1 MRTIK
6 LGKSGVDVPVIAV
19 GCMRMADKSVE
30 EAKALLDTAMG
41 AGLNFFDHADLY
53 GGGKSE
59 EVFSKAIGMNDDVR
73 EKIILQS
80 KCGICPG
87 KVMFDFSK
95 EHIISSVEGSLSR
108 LGVDYVDTLLL
119 HRPDTLMEPEEV
131 AEAFDTL
138 VTSGKVRH
146 FGVSNHTPM
155 QIQLLERYL
164 NQKLLV
170 NQLQLSLTEST
181 VISTGMETNTSN
193 AGGINRDGYVLD
205 FCRLNDITVQAWSPF
220 QFGRIAGTFI
230 GNSNFPKLNETIN
243 ELSGKYNLTPGGIVT
258 AWILRHPANIQMIT
272 GTMNLNHLK
281 EIVDATDVRLSREDW
296 YRLYLDAGHILL

>member
-1 MRTIK
+1 MKHII
-6 LGKSGVDVPVIAV
+6 LGKSDISVPAIAI
-19 GCMRMADKSVE
+19 GCMRMK
-30 EAKALLDTAMG
+30 LLDEIQTESFVKSALDLG
-41 AGLNFFDHADLY
+41 TNFFDHADVY
-53 GGGKSE
+53 GAGRSE
-59 EVFSKAIGMNDDVR
+59 ELFGNVLKNEPSLR
-73 EKIILQS
+73 EKMILQS
-80 KCGICPG
+80 KCGIVPG
-87 KVMFDFSK
+87 RMYDFSK
-95 EHIISSVEGSLSR
+95 EHILNQVDGSLKR
-108 LGVDYVDTLLL
+108 LNTEYLDLLVL
-119 HRPDTLMEPEEV
+119 HRPDALMEPEEV

-181 VISTGMETNTSN
+181 MISTGMETNTSN
-193 AGGINRDGYVLD
+193 VGGINRDGYVLD

-230 GNSNFPKLNETIN
+230 GNPNFPKLNETIN

-281 EIVDATDVRLSREDW
+281 EIVDATDVRISREDW

>member
-1 MRTIK
+1 MKHII
-6 LGKSGVDVPVIAV
+6 LGKSDISVPAIAI
-19 GCMRMADKSVE
+19 GCMRMKLLNEIQTESFVKS
-30 EAKALLDTAMG
+30 ALDLGT
-41 AGLNFFDHADLY
+41 NFFDHADVY
-53 GGGKSE
+53 GAGRSE
-59 EVFSKAIGMNDDVR
+59 ELFGNVLKNEPSLR
-73 EKIILQS
+73 EKMILQS
-80 KCGICPG
+80 KCGIVPG
-87 KVMFDFSK
+87 RMYDFSK
-95 EHIISSVEGSLSR
+95 EHILNQVDGSLKR
-108 LGVDYVDTLLL
+108 LNTEYLDLLVL
-119 HRPDTLMEPEEV
+119 HRPDALMEPEEV

-181 VISTGMETNTSN
+181 MISTGMETNTSN
-193 AGGINRDGYVLD
+193 VGGINRDGYVLD

-230 GNSNFPKLNETIN
+230 GNPNFPKLNETIN

-281 EIVDATDVRLSREDW
+281 EIVDATDVRISREDW

>member
-1 MRTIK
+1 MKQIT
-6 LGKSGVDVPVIAV
+6 LGKSDISVPAIAI
-19 GCMRMADKSVE
+19 GCMRMK
-30 EAKALLDTAMG
+30 LLDEIQTESFVKG
-41 AGLNFFDHADLY
+41 ALDLGTNFFDHADVY
-53 GGGKSE
+53 GAGRSE
-59 EVFSKAIGMNDDVR
+59 ELFGKVLKNEPSLR
-73 EKIILQS
+73 EKMIIQS
-80 KCGICPG
+80 KCGIVPG
-87 KVMFDFSK
+87 RMYDFSK
-95 EHIISSVEGSLSR
+95 EHILNQVDGSLKR
-108 LGVDYVDTLLL
+108 LNTEYLDLLVL
-119 HRPDTLMEPEEV
+119 HRPDALMEPEEV

-181 VISTGMETNTSN
+181 MISTGMETNTSN

-230 GNSNFPKLNETIN
+230 GNPNFPKLNETIN
-243 ELSGKYNLTPGGIVT
+243 ELSGKYNLSPGGIVT

-281 EIVDATDVRLSREDW
+281 EIVDATDVRISREDW

>member
-1 MRTIK
+1 MKQIT
-6 LGKSGVDVPVIAV
+6 LGKSDISVPAIAI
-19 GCMRMADKSVE
+19 GCMRMK
-30 EAKALLDTAMG
+30 LLDEIQTENFVKG
-41 AGLNFFDHADLY
+41 ALDLGTNFFDHADVY
-53 GGGKSE
+53 GAGRSE
-59 EVFSKAIGMNDDVR
+59 ELFGKVLKNEPSLR
-73 EKIILQS
+73 EKMIIQS
-80 KCGICPG
+80 KCGIVPG
-87 KVMFDFSK
+87 RMYDFSK
-95 EHIISSVEGSLSR
+95 EHILNQVDGSLKR
-108 LGVDYVDTLLL
+108 LNTEYLDLLVL
-119 HRPDTLMEPEEV
+119 HRPDALMEPEEV

-181 VISTGMETNTSN
+181 MISTGMETNTSN

-230 GNSNFPKLNETIN
+230 GNPNFPKLNETIN
-243 ELSGKYNLTPGGIVT
+243 ELSGKYNLSPGGIVT

>member
-1 MRTIK
+1 MKQIT
-6 LGKSGVDVPVIAV
+6 LGKSDISVPAIAI
-19 GCMRMADKSVE
+19 GCMRMK
-30 EAKALLDTAMG
+30 LLDEIQTESFVKG
-41 AGLNFFDHADLY
+41 ALDLGTNFFDHADVY
-53 GGGKSE
+53 GAGRSE
-59 EVFSKAIGMNDDVR
+59 ELFGKVLKNEPSLR
-73 EKIILQS
+73 EKMIIQS
-80 KCGICPG
+80 KCGIVPG
-87 KVMFDFSK
+87 RMYDFSK
-95 EHIISSVEGSLSR
+95 EHILNQVDGSLKR
-108 LGVDYVDTLLL
+108 LNTEYLDLLVL
-119 HRPDTLMEPEEV
+119 HRPDALMEPEEV
-131 AEAFDTL
+131 TEAFDTL

-181 VISTGMETNTSN
+181 MISTGMETNTSN

-205 FCRLNDITVQAWSPF
+205 FCRLNNITVQAWSPF

-230 GNSNFPKLNETIN
+230 GNPNFPKLNETIN

-281 EIVDATDVRLSREDW
+281 EIVDATDVRISREDW

>member
-1 MRTIK
+1 MKQIT
-6 LGKSGVDVPVIAV
+6 LGKSDISVPAIAI
-19 GCMRMADKSVE
+19 GCMRMK
-30 EAKALLDTAMG
+30 LLDEIQTESFVKG
-41 AGLNFFDHADLY
+41 ALDLGTNFFDHADVY
-53 GGGKSE
+53 GAGRSE
-59 EVFSKAIGMNDDVR
+59 ELFGKVLKNEPSLR
-73 EKIILQS
+73 EKMIIQS
-80 KCGICPG
+80 KCGIVPG
-87 KVMFDFSK
+87 RMYDFSK
-95 EHIISSVEGSLSR
+95 EHILNQVDGSLKR
-108 LGVDYVDTLLL
+108 LNTEYLDLLVL
-119 HRPDTLMEPEEV
+119 HRPDALMEPDEV

-181 VISTGMETNTSN
+181 MISTGMETNTSN

-230 GNSNFPKLNETIN
+230 GNPNFPKLNETIN

>member
-1 MRTIK
+1 MKQIT
-6 LGKSGVDVPVIAV
+6 LGKSDISVPAIAI
-19 GCMRMADKSVE
+19 GCMRMK
-30 EAKALLDTAMG
+30 LLDEIQTESFVKG
-41 AGLNFFDHADLY
+41 SLDLGTNFFDHADVY
-53 GGGKSE
+53 GAGRSE
-59 EVFSKAIGMNDDVR
+59 ELFGKVLKNEPSLR
-73 EKIILQS
+73 EKMIIQS
-80 KCGICPG
+80 KCGIVPG
-87 KVMFDFSK
+87 RMYDFSK
-95 EHIISSVEGSLSR
+95 EHILNQVDGSLKR
-108 LGVDYVDTLLL
+108 LNTEYLDLLVL
-119 HRPDTLMEPEEV
+119 HRPDALMEPDEV

-181 VISTGMETNTSN
+181 MISTGMETNTSN

-230 GNSNFPKLNETIN
+230 GNPNFPKLNETIN

>member
-1 MRTIK
+1 MKQIT
-6 LGKSGVDVPVIAV
+6 LGKSDISVPAIAI
-19 GCMRMADKSVE
+19 GCMRMK
-30 EAKALLDTAMG
+30 LLDEIQTESFVKSALDLG
-41 AGLNFFDHADLY
+41 TNFFDHADVY
-53 GGGKSE
+53 GAGRSE
-59 EVFSKAIGMNDDVR
+59 ELFGNVLKNEPSLR
-73 EKIILQS
+73 EKMILQS
-80 KCGICPG
+80 KCGIVPG
-87 KVMFDFSK
+87 RMYDFSK
-95 EHIISSVEGSLSR
+95 EHILNQVDGSLKR
-108 LGVDYVDTLLL
+108 LNTEYLDLLVL
-119 HRPDTLMEPEEV
+119 HRPDALMEPEEV

-181 VISTGMETNTSN
+181 MISTGMETNTSN

-230 GNSNFPKLNETIN
+230 GNPNFPKLNETIN

>member
-1 MRTIK
+1 MKQIT
-6 LGKSGVDVPVIAV
+6 LGKSDISVPAIAI
-19 GCMRMADKSVE
+19 GCMRMK
-30 EAKALLDTAMG
+30 LLDEIQTESFVKG
-41 AGLNFFDHADLY
+41 ALDLGTNFFDHADVY
-53 GGGKSE
+53 GAGRSE
-59 EVFSKAIGMNDDVR
+59 ELFGKVLKNEPSLR
-73 EKIILQS
+73 EKMIIQS
-80 KCGICPG
+80 KCGIVPG
-87 KVMFDFSK
+87 RMYDFSK
-95 EHIISSVEGSLSR
+95 EHILNQVDGSLKR
-108 LGVDYVDTLLL
+108 LNTEYLDLLVL
-119 HRPDTLMEPEEV
+119 HRPDALMEPEEV

-181 VISTGMETNTSN
+181 MISTGMETNTSN

-230 GNSNFPKLNETIN
+230 GNPNFPKLNETIN

-281 EIVDATDVRLSREDW
+281 EIIDAADIRITREDW

>member
-1 MRTIK
+1 MKHIT
-6 LGKSGVDVPVIAV
+6 LGKSDISVPAIAI
-19 GCMRMADKSVE
+19 GCMRMK
-30 EAKALLDTAMG
+30 LLDEIQTESFVKSALDLG
-41 AGLNFFDHADLY
+41 TNFFDHADVY
-53 GGGKSE
+53 GAGRSE
-59 EVFSKAIGMNDDVR
+59 ELFGNVLKNEPSLR
-73 EKIILQS
+73 EKMILQS
-80 KCGICPG
+80 KCGIVPG
-87 KVMFDFSK
+87 RMYDFSK
-95 EHIISSVEGSLSR
+95 EHILNQVDGSLKR
-108 LGVDYVDTLLL
+108 LNTEYLDLLVL
-119 HRPDTLMEPEEV
+119 HRPDALMEPEEV

-181 VISTGMETNTSN
+181 MISTGMETNTSN

-230 GNSNFPKLNETIN
+230 GNPNFPKLNETIN
-243 ELSGKYNLTPGGIVT
+243 ELSGKYNLSPGGIVT

-281 EIVDATDVRLSREDW
+281 EIVNATDVRLSREDW

>member
-1 MRTIK
+1 MKHIT
-6 LGKSGVDVPVIAV
+6 LGKSDISVPAIAI
-19 GCMRMADKSVE
+19 GCMRMK
-30 EAKALLDTAMG
+30 LLDEIQTESFVKSALDLG
-41 AGLNFFDHADLY
+41 TNFFDHADVY
-53 GGGKSE
+53 GAGRSE
-59 EVFSKAIGMNDDVR
+59 ELFGNVLKNEPSLR
-73 EKIILQS
+73 EKMILQS
-80 KCGICPG
+80 KCGIVPG
-87 KVMFDFSK
+87 RMYDFSK
-95 EHIISSVEGSLSR
+95 EHILNQVDGSLKR
-108 LGVDYVDTLLL
+108 LNTEYLDLLVL
-119 HRPDTLMEPEEV
+119 HRPDALMEPDEV

-181 VISTGMETNTSN
+181 MISTGMETNTSN

-230 GNSNFPKLNETIN
+230 GNPNFPKLNETIN

-281 EIVDATDVRLSREDW
+281 EIVDATDVRISREDW

>member
-1 MRTIK
+1 MKHII
-6 LGKSGVDVPVIAV
+6 LGKSDISVPAIAI
-19 GCMRMADKSVE
+19 GCMRMK
-30 EAKALLDTAMG
+30 LLDEIQTESFVKSALDLG
-41 AGLNFFDHADLY
+41 TNFFDHADVY
-53 GGGKSE
+53 GAGRSE
-59 EVFSKAIGMNDDVR
+59 ELFGNVLKNEPSLR
-73 EKIILQS
+73 EKMILQS
-80 KCGICPG
+80 KCGIVPG
-87 KVMFDFSK
+87 RMYDFSK
-95 EHIISSVEGSLSR
+95 EHILNQVDGSLKR
-108 LGVDYVDTLLL
+108 LNTEYLDLLVL
-119 HRPDTLMEPEEV
+119 HRPDALMEPDEV

-181 VISTGMETNTSN
+181 MISTGMETNTSN

-230 GNSNFPKLNETIN
+230 GNPNFPKLNETIN

-281 EIVDATDVRLSREDW
+281 EIVDATDVRISREDW